1 MLRAKIFLIALV
13 WEDRAPV
20 YIKES
25 RYFQLPIIDDLVV
38 LFIPHEGPANT
49 SW

>member
-1 MLRAKIFLIALV
+1 MLRAEIFLIALL

-20 YIKES
+20 CIKES

-38 LFIPHEGPANT
+38 LFIPHEGTTNPP
-49 SW
+49 W